1 MREKAIRGMHYFDGV
16 LRSQPY
22 VAGNTFSM
30 ADIAVSGGMIFATLV
45 NLAVPDE
52 CRALKA
58 WYAKI
63 QSRPSYQQWQ
73 AMVEAG
79 RPAAAASSQD
89 RA

>member
-1 MREKAIRGMHYFDGV
+1 
-16 LRSQPY
+16 
-22 VAGNTFSM
+22 
-30 ADIAVSGGMIFATLV
+30 MIFAALV

-79 RPAAAASSQD
+79 RPAADASSQD